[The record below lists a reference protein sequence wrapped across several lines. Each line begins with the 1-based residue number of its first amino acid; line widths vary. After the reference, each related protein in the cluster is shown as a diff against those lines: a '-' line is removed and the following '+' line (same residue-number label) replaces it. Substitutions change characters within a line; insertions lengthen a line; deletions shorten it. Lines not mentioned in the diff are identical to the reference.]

1 MSDDKARVAD
11 VKAAVTGSIMNHPG
25 ADAYGVSVKAFEQLY
40 QRRYVGKVDRAELE
54 RIMYHARR
62 MLAGDTPGKRG
73 GKRSGSGW
81 KPIAHDR
88 HVRMA
93 RMQDDGMS
101 LSQIAAE
108 MNVTP
113 SAVSKAIKR
122 LKDAQEVGE

>member
-1 MSDDKARVAD
+1 MKNNLAA
-11 VKAAVTGSIMNHPG
+11 VKAAL
-25 ADAYGVSVKAFEQLY
+25 ADAIAANPTGTAYDVSITAFYEVYGWEY
-40 QRRYVGKVDRAELE
+40 TGKDRVELQ

-81 KPIAHDR
+81 KPVAHDR
-88 HVRMA
+88 HVKMA

-108 MNVTP
+108 MGVTP

-122 LKDAQEVGE
+122 LKDAQEVSK